1 MRSAILTPRLA
12 PTGRLSLAHL
22 LSPRAIGLFLVK
34 LWQSNRERQRL
45 ADLDPRLLRD
55 MGIDP
60 MAAAHEI
67 ERPFWQLAAHHQTE
81 LRRQLG
87 F

>member
-1 MRSAILTPRLA
+1 MRSAIINPRLA
-12 PTGRLSLAHL
+12 PAGRLSLAHV
-22 LSPRAIGLFLVK
+22 LSPRAIGLFLLK

-45 ADLDPRLLRD
+45 ADLDSRLLRD

-60 MAAAHEI
+60 MAAAHEVD
-67 ERPFWQLAAHHQTE
+67 RPFWQLSAHHAAA

-87 F
+87 H

>member
-1 MRSAILTPRLA
+1 MRSAILNPRLA

-22 LSPRAIGLFLVK
+22 LSPKAIGLFLLK
-34 LWQSNRERQRL
+34 LWQSNHERRRL
-45 ADLDPRLLRD
+45 ADLDHRLLRD

-67 ERPFWQLAAHHQTE
+67 DRPFWQLAAHHETE

>member
-1 MRSAILTPRLA
+1 MQTATFERNPATM
-12 PTGRLSLAHL
+12 GRLPLARL
-22 LSPRAIGLFLVK
+22 LSPSAFGTFLLK

-60 MAAAHEI
+60 MAAAHEV
-67 ERPFWQLAAHHQTE
+67 ERPFWQLTAHHEVE
-81 LRRQLG
+81 LRRTLG
-87 F
+87 V